1 MEMYLKVL
9 CIYIIQYINSIK
21 NKDNEILNK
30 EKVLFAI
37 EAYNTLSDTN
47 TDLQKL
53 EITFPINK
61 FQL

>member
-1 MEMYLKVL
+1 MYLKVL

>member
-1 MEMYLKVL
+1 MYLKVL
-9 CIYIIQYINSIK
+9 CIYIIQYINRIK

-47 TDLQKL
+47 TDLQN
-53 EITFPINK
+53 I
-61 FQL
+61 

>member
-1 MEMYLKVL
+1 MEMYLKNL